1 MSLHSDTL
9 YWFQANQ
16 SLLLLLNA
24 AYLGEKQ
31 QIPILAF
38 GLTQPG
44 LEPTIYR
51 TRGKQANHY
60 TIDVVRDM
68 IWRYELNSQKYMQT
82 FKNSTILNSSQR
94 ILHL

>member
-51 TRGKQANHY
+51 TQGEQANNY

-94 ILHL
+94 IWHL